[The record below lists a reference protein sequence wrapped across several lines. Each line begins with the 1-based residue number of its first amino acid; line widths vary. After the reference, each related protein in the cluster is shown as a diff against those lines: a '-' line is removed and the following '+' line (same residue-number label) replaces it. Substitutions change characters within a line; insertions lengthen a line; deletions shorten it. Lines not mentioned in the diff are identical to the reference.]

1 MRTESDD
8 MSSDQYI
15 NDQLA
20 ETNIMRHLPQLRRL
34 QGTPTYTVVT
44 NICYLA
50 QSHIENA
57 WHHQNRAKSLLFFQM
72 AQIHISEMLLHT
84 ACQDVIDVLKTIRAR
99 IAAMEFL
106 VKTVEISSTSY
117 NHNWRQALDPIVQM
131 FKKVK
136 LEFQAANDDMNTDS
150 STCVEDSSD
159 NDSIVKSLK
168 PTVEFW
174 GSSDTKLDTVRC
186 TKSSRD
192 RLLRPEEGII
202 LDCSNPSTCF
212 GMKNRKTIEIPT
224 HMTDEPTNASHAI
237 PYNADEAEDI
247 ENTDDD
253 TSSEYMPFD
262 DNVSLVSRE
271 DETNDLQK
279 SPFSEVDDGAPS
291 SKTSVSEIETTMDT
305 NEQNSKYNAQTL
317 HHLETMFFEVY
328 SCRDKLSKSER
339 VLIQRQTGLP
349 PRSITYWFANHKRRY
364 QKELQK
370 YRRSMATSY
379 DEYLAINSEKN
390 TMFKGKVQS
399 RK

>member
-1 MRTESDD
+1 
-8 MSSDQYI
+8 MSSSQYI
-15 NDQLA
+15 DNQLA

-34 QGTPTYTVVT
+34 QGTPIYTMVT
-44 NICYLA
+44 NLCYLA

-57 WHHQNRAKSLLFFQM
+57 WHHQNRATALVFFQM

-84 ACQDVIDVLKTIRAR
+84 ACQDVTDVLKTIRAR

-106 VKTVEISSTSY
+106 VKTVEISSTNY

-136 LEFQAANDDMNTDS
+136 LECQEATDGMNTDS

-168 PTVEFW
+168 PTVEFCK
-174 GSSDTKLDTVRC
+174 SSDTKLDIVRC
-186 TKSSRD
+186 IKSLEEP
-192 RLLRPEEGII
+192 LLRSEEGII
-202 LDCSNPSTCF
+202 SDFSSPSTCF
-212 GMKNRKTIEIPT
+212 GMENRNIIEIPT
-224 HMTDEPTNASHAI
+224 KMTDEPISAFHATL
-237 PYNADEAEDI
+237 YNADEAEDI
-247 ENTDDD
+247 EHTDDD
-253 TSSEYMPFD
+253 TSSEYMPLD
-262 DNVSLVSRE
+262 DNVSLVSTE
-271 DETNDLQK
+271 EEANDLRK
-279 SPFSEVDDGAPS
+279 SPFSEVDDRAPS
-291 SKTSVSEIETTMDT
+291 SKTSVSELETAMDK
-305 NEQNSKYNAQTL
+305 NEQNSKYNPQTL

-339 VLIQRQTGLP
+339 ALIQRQTGLP

-379 DEYLAINSEKN
+379 DEYLAITSKKK
-390 TMFKGKVQS
+390 TVFKGQS
-399 RK
+399 QNNK